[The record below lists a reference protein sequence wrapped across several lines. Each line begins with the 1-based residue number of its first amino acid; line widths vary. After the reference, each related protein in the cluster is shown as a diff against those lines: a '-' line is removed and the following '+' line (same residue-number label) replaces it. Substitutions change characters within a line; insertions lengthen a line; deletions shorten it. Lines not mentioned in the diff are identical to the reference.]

1 MQETNIL
8 RFLCSLLQST
18 QFTPSLCSRYRNG
31 RRLAEETL
39 GMRSNLFILDVSG
52 AQGVYTCKATN
63 DYGSEISYPA
73 ELKIKG
79 KICLLT
85 KFLVSMATVGMR

>member
-1 MQETNIL
+1 
-8 RFLCSLLQST
+8 
-18 QFTPSLCSRYRNG
+18 
-31 RRLAEETL
+31 
-39 GMRSNLFILDVSG
+39 MRSNLFIPDVRG

-79 KICLLT
+79 KLYLLT
-85 KFLVSMATVGMR
+85 KVQVSKETVGMR